1 MLSKEH
7 QQLLREIS
15 EQNSTYDDLRQLV
28 ETIVHEHTKQLSD
41 ERDLA
46 YKYTKQASTAL
57 VSLNTDGII
66 TLVNHQLCE
75 LTGYSYNEL
84 MGKNWFE
91 LCIPPN
97 EVQELK
103 QSFNSVISGERVP
116 AKYHDNYILTKTGE
130 YKLIRWHNTYQI
142 DEKTG
147 NFLGSLSSGEDIT
160 NINQSERVLQ
170 ETQEQLDAILDGV
183 VDGVA
188 VISEDEQLLYANDS
202 AANIL
207 GFESVSEMVEGM
219 KAGLFINRDPLDENG
234 KFLEFHEQALYIA
247 LQGETPPPQT
257 IIFHDPDTNTKT
269 WTDTKAKP
277 ILDEQGRLR
286 FAVIILNDITRTRQI
301 ENVKFEL
308 LQEQARIDTLREFI
322 GKITH
327 DLSQPLS
334 VINTAI
340 YMLDKS
346 VPHDLVHKRTT
357 TIRTQSLRMQAI
369 LRDIQQMSALDTMK
383 SISIGHIDPRPFMTQ
398 IANYSQGLA
407 EAKHINFIYEANF
420 TDKKLLGHEVY
431 LDRAIMQIIQNAINF
446 TPEGGDVKLT
456 YSESSKNILI
466 EIQDTGIGIEDAH
479 INHIFERFYRADKSR
494 TPETG
499 SGSGLG
505 LAIAKRVIDLHHGTI
520 EVESVPNEGSVFRVY
535 IPA

>member
-1 MLSKEH
+1 M
-7 QQLLREIS
+7 
-15 EQNSTYDDLRQLV
+15 
-28 ETIVHEHTKQLSD
+28 
-41 ERDLA
+41 
-46 YKYTKQASTAL
+46 
-57 VSLNTDGII
+57 
-66 TLVNHQLCE
+66 
-75 LTGYSYNEL
+75 
-84 MGKNWFE
+84 
-91 LCIPPN
+91 
-97 EVQELK
+97 
-103 QSFNSVISGERVP
+103 
-116 AKYHDNYILTKTGE
+116 
-130 YKLIRWHNTYQI
+130 
-142 DEKTG
+142 
-147 NFLGSLSSGEDIT
+147 
-160 NINQSERVLQ
+160 
-170 ETQEQLDAILDGV
+170 
-183 VDGVA
+183 
-188 VISEDEQLLYANDS
+188 
-202 AANIL
+202 
-207 GFESVSEMVEGM
+207 
-219 KAGLFINRDPLDENG
+219 
-234 KFLEFHEQALYIA
+234 
-247 LQGETPPPQT
+247 
-257 IIFHDPDTNTKT
+257 
-269 WTDTKAKP
+269 
-277 ILDEQGRLR
+277 
-286 FAVIILNDITRTRQI
+286 
-301 ENVKFEL
+301 KFEL

-520 EVESVPNEGSVFRVY
+520 EVESVPDEGSVFRVY